1 MSINFGNVDRRLSVF
16 HRQEND
22 IDDVRA
28 IVTPTRHFKHQLHI
42 KTSRTYAHFTEN
54 WGDFAAAHSP
64 IESSDF
70 PRFDLQPGSGL
81 DCERT

>member
-1 MSINFGNVDRRLSVF
+1 MSIGDGLST
-16 HRQEND
+16 HGQEND

-28 IVTPTRHFKHQLHI
+28 IVTPKRRFKHQLHI
-42 KTSRTYAHFTEN
+42 KTSCTFAHFTEN